1 MLLDILNKSK
11 GPSKKNVGA
20 IDNLLPQFPKHMTK
34 VLESNGNG
42 QGGSIVNDNKYRSK
56 MRQDKDKS

>member
-11 GPSKKNVGA
+11 GPSKKNQGA

-34 VLESNGNG
+34 VLEDK
-42 QGGSIVNDNKYRSK
+42 GGSIVNDNKYRSK
-56 MRQDKDKS
+56 VR